1 MQAHVYDGGSG
12 VVGTVSAEPA
22 ASLDG
27 PGKRRD
33 SWSLRTI
40 VEEVGGRPLSDYQD
54 PSRPAHPYVAW
65 RDQTEPAADPP
76 ADAAEDDPVGRVYP
90 PLVGATGRSLHGP
103 SAEHHADTLATVAS
117 EPVRTVGSAVHPP
130 GPSHRPERIY
140 LHYLLLHLDRLNDP
154 ALTYLFQAVLE
165 ELAHRSPDVRASAR
179 STAVAAPPPLPEA
192 PPSP

>member
-1 MQAHVYDGGSG
+1 MEPHVYDGGSG

-22 ASLDG
+22 PSLDG
-27 PGKRRD
+27 PGRRRD

-54 PSRPAHPYVAW
+54 PSRPTHPYVGL
-65 RDQTEPAADPP
+65 RDRPAP
-76 ADAAEDDPVGRVYP
+76 AVPASAESLEDDPVGRVYP
-90 PLVGATGRSLHGP
+90 PLVGATGRALHGP
-103 SAEHHADTLATVAS
+103 SAQHHAGTLATVAS
-117 EPVRTVGSAVHPP
+117 EPVRSVGSAVHTP

-165 ELAHRSPDVRASAR
+165 ELAHRSPDLR
-179 STAVAAPPPLPEA
+179 STIRLATAAIPPAPAVEPPTE
-192 PPSP
+192 